1 VCLQELYVNPEDE
14 EARVAEQGAGL
25 LEVAAYLGVRLLQEG
40 PTPGTLALDPKALW
54 HVIDSLRRSGAQAL
68 GISTARVVTELVE
81 ADTQPP
87 SGDSVVLEKNEGA
100 GGVNERACEEEHLV
114 PRS

>member
-1 VCLQELYVNPEDE
+1 MCLQELYVNPEDE

-54 HVIDSLRRSGAQAL
+54 HVIDALRRSGAQVL

-81 ADTQPP
+81 AGQQP
-87 SGDSVVLEKNEGA
+87 SGGDSVAYGNEDTGSA
-100 GGVNERACEEEHLV
+100 DGRASEEDCLV
-114 PRS
+114 PRP